1 MRERSSTEKRV
12 DAITELTY
20 RFNTRPVSGFP
31 LLGPYA
37 GPVTNHTRP
46 LAVFDLDNTLADT
59 AHRQRFLER
68 RPRDWDAFFAAAPH
82 DPPLADGLA
91 LVLKSAEECE
101 IVYLT
106 GRPERCRRDT
116 LDWLAAQ
123 GLPKGR
129 IWMRRNDDRRPARFT
144 KLEIL
149 RRISRDRDV
158 RVLVDDD
165 ELVCEEARRA
175 GFTVVQA
182 RWAAPSEDLKDAQER
197 EGRT

>member
-1 MRERSSTEKRV
+1 MGGVSDDRRE
-12 DAITELTY
+12 A
-20 RFNTRPVSGFP
+20 
-31 LLGPYA
+31 
-37 GPVTNHTRP
+37 P

-68 RPRDWDAFFAAAPH
+68 RPRDWDGFFSAAPE
-82 DPPLADGLA
+82 DPPLPEGIA
-91 LVLKSAEECE
+91 LVQESARECE

-123 GLPKGR
+123 ELPEGR
-129 IWMRRNDDRRPARFT
+129 VYMRRDADRRPARFT

-149 RRISRDRDV
+149 RRLARTREV

-165 ELVCEEARRA
+165 ELVCEDARRA
-175 GFTVVQA
+175 GFTVVRA
-182 RWAAPSEDLKDAQER
+182 DWATRSAELKAAQER

>member
-1 MRERSSTEKRV
+1 MSDDRSR
-12 DAITELTY
+12 A
-20 RFNTRPVSGFP
+20 
-31 LLGPYA
+31 
-37 GPVTNHTRP
+37 P

-68 RPRDWDAFFAAAPH
+68 RPKDWDGFFAAAPQ
-82 DPPLADGLA
+82 DGPLPEGIT
-91 LVLKSAEECE
+91 LVQESARECE

-123 GLPKGR
+123 GLPEGR
-129 IWMRRNDDRRPARFT
+129 VYMRRDADRRPARFT

-149 RRISRDRDV
+149 KRLARTREV

-165 ELVCEEARRA
+165 ELVCEDARRA
-175 GFTVVQA
+175 GFTVLRA
-182 RWAAPSEDLKDAQER
+182 DWADRSAEMKAAQER